1 MLACYVLI
9 VVAVVVV
16 EQESLR
22 LGVVFRNWFFVCFVF
37 RVFWGFCGWVLEA
50 LCSPAQMRMQKGPAL
65 GAPGNACGEIGF
77 LCLAFSRAVNFIENY
92 CENEGFSEK

>member
-1 MLACYVLI
+1 MLI
-9 VVAVVVV
+9 VVVVV

-22 LGVVFRNWFFVCFVF
+22 LGVVLRVWVFFVWFFVCFGF
-37 RVFWGFCGWVLEA
+37 RVFLGFCGRVLEA